1 MLYVPSSTREAVRVL
16 LRLRQSAAAATPV
29 QAQRRSG
36 ASTSGPTPVRAGTGA
51 ARPHSAG
58 RPGEGRKPP
67 GAGAARPT
75 PGSGMDDRDGVPSV
89 APNAGAV
96 AGSPYSGQPRC
107 NRPGP
112 SPTKHAGPAAP
123 SQARGARTRW
133 APAPALG
140 ARHQHQRSARSDPD
154 RPASTPART
163 RPSLT
168 WALRA
173 SARARLPP
181 GEGTASTG
189 MSRAGVAGPDAGTA
203 SLGAGTAGPGVGF
216 AGPRE
221 TAGAGAF
228 PGGCGGVCC

>member
-36 ASTSGPTPVRAGTGA
+36 ASTAGPTPVRAGTGA

-67 GAGAARPT
+67 GAARPT